1 MDEFLVFD
9 VQASGDKVLVAKCGS
24 KEEALQKCGAL
35 EAPSLEHATDLG
47 TEVLFSRARGQD

>member
-1 MDEFLVFD
+1 MDEFLVFE
-9 VQASGDKVLVAKCGS
+9 VQPGGEKVLIARCDT